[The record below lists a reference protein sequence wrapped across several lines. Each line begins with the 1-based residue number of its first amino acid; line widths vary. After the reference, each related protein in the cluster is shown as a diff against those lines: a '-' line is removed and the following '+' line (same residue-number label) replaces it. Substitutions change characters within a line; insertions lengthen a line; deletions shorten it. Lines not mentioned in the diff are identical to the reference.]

1 MKKVKK
7 TKKKI
12 EEMFSGTQV
21 GVLIEDF
28 KDDVRVV
35 AENQIGLQDEL
46 QSFKKDMYSFKKDMY
61 SFRDE
66 MYSFRD
72 EMYEFRDL
80 VLEDLDEIK
89 MRLDRIEKDIEE
101 VKENKADKKWAE
113 QRINYLERELTA
125 LKMVILKK

>member
-66 MYSFRD
+66 MY
-72 EMYEFRDL
+72 EFRDL

-113 QRINYLERELTA
+113 QRINYLEKELTA